1 MEVKKTLAL
10 RRDLSMSKI
19 CVAVERG
26 VCSEDDSIGFL
37 CKTGGPW
44 QELSGHFAQQDG
56 VQKWGILQHAH

>member
-1 MEVKKTLAL
+1 
-10 RRDLSMSKI
+10 MSKI

-56 VQKWGILQHAH
+56 VQKWGILQHDQHVH